1 MMQLHISG
9 NSPYARKARIAA
21 RETGLIS
28 EIEEITVGSFEQLQ
42 EAGPGAKIPV
52 LVCEDGTQLCE
63 SLIITRY
70 LNELA
75 KGQLLPSEPSRLRHC
90 LEIES
95 VATVLLDSI
104 FARSLENNQRNE
116 NERSM
121 TILEREQNRTARCLD
136 RLNELTTE
144 FEKEV
149 TLATIAVAS
158 SLGYASW
165 RAPEDNWA
173 QGRDNLNNYYEHS
186 MKRRSF
192 AETAPV
198 FNQQQ

>member
-1 MMQLHISG
+1 MQLYISG
-9 NSPYARKARIAA
+9 NSPYARKARIVA
-21 RETGLIS
+21 REAGLASQIK
-28 EIEEITVGSFEQLQ
+28 EITVGSFEELQ
-42 EAGPGAKIPV
+42 AAGPGAKIPV
-52 LVCEDGTQLCE
+52 LVCDDGTRLCE

-70 LNELA
+70 LNDLA
-75 KGQLLPSEPSRLRHC
+75 IGQLLPKEPGHLTHC

-95 VATVLLDSI
+95 VASTLLDSI
-104 FARSLENNQRNE
+104 FARSLENNQRKE
-116 NERSM
+116 NERSV
-121 TILEREQNRTARCLD
+121 TILEREQSRTARCLD
-136 RLNELTTE
+136 RLDELTTE

-149 TLATIAVAS
+149 TLATIAVVSA
-158 SLGYASW
+158 LGYASW

-173 QGRDNLNNYYEHS
+173 QGRDNLNNYFEHF

>member
-28 EIEEITVGSFEQLQ
+28 QIEEITVGSFEQLQ

-52 LVCEDGTQLCE
+52 LVCEDGTRLCE

-75 KGQLLPSEPSRLRHC
+75 KGQLLPSEPSRLTHC

-95 VATVLLDSI
+95 VASVLLDSI
-104 FARSLENNQRNE
+104 FARSLENNQRSE
-116 NERSM
+116 NERS
-121 TILEREQNRTARCLD
+121 TKILARECSRTTRCLD
-136 RLNELTTE
+136 RLDELTHDS
-144 FEKEV
+144 KRDV
-149 TLATIAVAS
+149 TLASIAVISA
-158 SLGYASW
+158 LGYTSW

-173 QGRDNLNNYYEHS
+173 EGRNNLNSYFEHF

-198 FNQQQ
+198 F